1 MIVGPD
7 FDKLAR
13 ILVSER
19 EDGCLDRKVVGGFDR
34 FLAAWLREARAA
46 AGPALQRGT
55 VDLVASSL
63 QGYGAKTIEERI
75 SSVEETLESLQTVR
89 QGQKDEA
96 EGAKPVAPAPAR
108 PRKAQPSPLDPKAP
122 VGALKGVGSV
132 QARRLERLGVR
143 AVEDLLYLF
152 PRRYDDFG
160 QLRTISQLNY
170 GEEVTIIG
178 VIQEALN
185 QKTRSGLQL
194 TRVTIADGTARV
206 EAVWFNQPYLL
217 RQMQRGRR
225 IALSGR
231 VDQYLGRL
239 TLQAPQWEP
248 FKAEQV
254 HTGRLVPIYPLTEG
268 LSARRVRTLVKSAV
282 ESAAPHVVD
291 PLPGSLLE
299 SHGLLDLP
307 TALQQIHFP
316 DDEDSLARAR
326 YRLAFSELLL
336 VQLGVLRQRL
346 AWQQRP
352 GRPMTVR
359 GASLEAFLQTLPFAL
374 TPAQR
379 RVLGEITDDLQRSRP
394 MSRLLQGDVG
404 SGKTVVALAAMLVTV
419 WNGMQAVIMAPTEIL
434 AEQHHRTVTE
444 LLRGIAERAPERE
457 DAVTGLSGAGPI
469 RVGLL
474 TGRLAQAE
482 KEEQHRQIATGQAG
496 IVVGTHALI
505 QEGVHFHDLGLAVV
519 DEQHRFGVAQRAAL
533 RQKGHNPHVLV
544 MSATPI
550 PRTLALTLYGDLD
563 LSTIDELPPD
573 RQEIITK
580 WLSRLERE
588 RAYVFVRGQ
597 VEQGRQTFI
606 ICPLIE
612 ESEKIEAKAAVSEY
626 KRLRDQVFPDLR
638 LALLHGRMSSADKEG
653 VMKAFQ
659 RGEHDILV
667 STPVVEVGIDVP
679 NATVMLVEGADRFG
693 LAQLHQFRGRVG
705 RGEHQSYC
713 LLLAES
719 PSFEAEKRLQVI
731 EKSQDGFVLAEEDL
745 RIRGPGEFFGTRQS
759 GLPDLKLA
767 GLGDVQVLER
777 ARQVAVEIFE
787 EDSALSQPEHR
798 LLADRVREFW
808 GSQTDLS

>member
-1 MIVGPD
+1 MGPD

-19 EDGCLDRKVVGGFDR
+19 EDGCLDRKVVGGVDG

-46 AGPALQRGT
+46 AGPALQRST
-55 VDLVASSL
+55 VDRVASNL
-63 QGYGAKTIEERI
+63 QGYTDKPIEERI
-75 SSVEETLESLQTVR
+75 RAVEETLESLQTGR
-89 QGQKDEA
+89 RDQKGEA
-96 EGAKPVAPAPAR
+96 EGEKPMEPAPVR
-108 PRKAQPSPLDPKAP
+108 PRKTSPPPLDPTSP
-122 VGALKGVGSV
+122 VGALQGVGSA

-143 AVEDLLYLF
+143 TVEDLLYLF
-152 PRRYDDFG
+152 PRRYDDFSR
-160 QLRTISQLNY
+160 LRTISQLNY

-178 VIQEALN
+178 VIQEAQN
-185 QKTRSGLQL
+185 QKTRGGLQL
-194 TRVTIADGTARV
+194 TRAAISDGTAVV

-239 TLQAPQWEP
+239 TFQAPQWEP

-282 ESAAPHVVD
+282 ESVAPHVVD

-299 SHGLLDLP
+299 SHNLLGLP

-316 DDEDSLARAR
+316 DDEGSLARAR
-326 YRLAFSELLL
+326 YRLSFSELLL

-352 GRPMTVR
+352 GRSMTVNE
-359 GASLEAFLQTLPFAL
+359 ASLEAFLQALPFTL

-379 RVLGEITDDLQRSRP
+379 RVLGEITDDLQQSRP

-434 AEQHHRTVTE
+434 AEQHHRTVTA
-444 LLRGIAERAPERE
+444 LLQGIAKGAPERE
-457 DAVTGLSGAGPI
+457 SVVTRLADAAQIG
-469 RVGLL
+469 VGLL
-474 TGRLAQAE
+474 TGSLAQAE
-482 KEEQHRQIATGQAG
+482 KEEQHRQIATGQVG

-573 RQEIITK
+573 RQQVITK

-597 VEQGRQTFI
+597 VEQGRQAFI

-612 ESEKIEAKAAVSEY
+612 ESEKIEAKAAVTEY
-626 KRLRDQVFPDLR
+626 RRLRDQVFPDLR
-638 LALLHGRMSSADKEG
+638 LALLHGRMSSADKDG
-653 VMKAFQ
+653 VMKDFQ

-667 STPVVEVGIDVP
+667 STPVVEVGIDVA

-719 PSFEAEKRLQVI
+719 PSFKAEKRLQAI
-731 EKSQDGFVLAEEDL
+731 ENSQDGFVLAEEDL
-745 RIRGPGEFFGTRQS
+745 KLRGPGEFFGTRQS

-767 GLGDVQVLER
+767 RLGDVQVLER
-777 ARQVAVEIFE
+777 ARQVALEIFE
-787 EDSALSQPEHR
+787 ADPALSQPEHR

-808 GSQTDLS
+808 GSQSDLS